1 MATIVE
7 YTLSKPLLN
16 AYPRRI
22 VSPPSP
28 SSCCTGAMVLIGKR
42 ETDGPWRYQ
51 YKRCRVCGYTV
62 RVFPGINPWAGLQ
75 ELLGDDPREGVT
87 GQQAA

>member
-7 YTLSKPLLN
+7 YTLSKPPLN

-22 VSPPSP
+22 VSPSSP
-28 SSCCTGAMVLIGKR
+28 SSCCTEAMVLIGKR

-51 YKRCRVCGYTV
+51 YKRCRVCGRSRAVY
-62 RVFPGINPWAGLQ
+62 RDFQLCRLCMRQLALKG
-75 ELLGDDPREGVT
+75 ELPGVT
-87 GQQAA
+87 KASW